1 MNKKF
6 STLVASLLLAG
17 AWTTADAELV
27 KVTPQAGGTY
37 LVGTTVN
44 EADGKITN
52 LLQTANLHSTD
63 ATVSAMSDAWI
74 LTPTKTADNK
84 DCFYLTATTN
94 YVGLHLSFVLSNS
107 SDGYTGYSNEAGA
120 APIKFIYKGDKLV
133 VAENTS
139 ATGGAGFEK
148 DEELVLT
155 AGGRVTVTN
164 TGNPTLEGT
173 KLAFAIYNDDVT
185 VLSSL
190 SELNN
195 PLALQTS
202 FNADEYYVIAAD
214 KDNLLYDDGN
224 GALTTPANST
234 VTEANLDNYLWK
246 ISTGKAAD
254 GVTTTYT
261 FENRKSGK
269 KAVISNIDKF
279 IVNGSAASFTLAL
292 NADDKLTAD
301 LATGAAAEFGIYK
314 SPIVQAKADKLNALL
329 VNGFNMTIKRAKGDN
344 TLVKGV
350 GAFGGK
356 LKAEGA
362 TTAATRFQLID
373 DDKYVVLNKKA
384 DWNNGNIGAND
395 RGYKFELVTKEALEA
410 DAAKDKNY
418 LSWFEF
424 NQYAGNTKKELYT
437 VDVFA
442 DNAVTTTSE
451 FGSLFVTSLNGQ
463 VCLTTTNGLVD
474 ATKEGWPYIVL
485 AADNIVKPED
495 ILADAYFT
503 ITKLGKEGEEDQIFA
518 VTGCGDA
525 HGWVESVGNQLE
537 AQWAVTYNE
546 ETEEYTLTNR
556 ENTAATVT
564 YGKDGLRQNA
574 DAEENVYTD
583 GTNDYLIKT
592 VPVDASDIYYKYLG
606 DVVEK
611 TFVMAHH
618 SGVYDLD
625 AWFTMD
631 EDGYVLIDKD
641 KDNALEIKATNG
653 KVAKKDTAEVKTA
666 VNFYK
671 DGKLEKK
678 EYTLKVPV
686 YKFAVGDNKLG
697 LSNDKYQFDA
707 DADVFAIRKDGDYW
721 NLRTV
726 EVAGDGVVTMECGK
740 VWAST
745 SDAAAGYLKYTGNLY
760 SETTNDLFVVEENN
774 RPVYRR
780 LGATIENDGFTG
792 KVDTAKFYR
801 TNDVTSYYLY
811 ENTMNRNTQGGK
823 RSLNFLGESHLNDLP
838 ETAAL
843 PFLVDTAYV
852 RNETTKPLYML
863 AVRDAEWVEGTPFKP
878 CDKEDNHGYDENG
891 NALTAEQCPHATP
904 AVPGYRKADYLVVLS
919 DSVDVKSKVD
929 VKYKGYTRLA
939 FVPATHFEND
949 TLVIESSE
957 FTNKKKEAYK
967 DSLSIVDKDGYAQMN
982 AATFAFRLVNPAD
995 AEEGGEGDFYIE
1007 TIAEN
1012 KEGKLT
1018 THYVHVLNSV
1028 PVLVED
1034 IKQAAPFNIESAEK
1048 EAATANDEIN
1058 AEAISVIAGNG
1069 SVTVKGAEGKNVV
1082 ITNVLGQ
1089 TIANTVITSDEA
1101 TISAPAGI
1109 VVVAVEGEAAVKAI
1123 VK

>member
-27 KVTPQAGGTY
+27 KVTPQIGGTY
-37 LVGTTVN
+37 AIGLDVDEAKDALIDGWLDNTMSLTSGETKVENNNNVKFYLEAVTDKEGQFYLVKDGNYLEFTQN
-44 EADGKITN
+44 NADEGY
-52 LLQTANLHSTD
+52 LQFNGS
-63 ATVSAMSDAWI
+63 SDAI
-74 LTPTKTADNK
+74 NRLQFKFKDGGLVLAEDCTPSSFKAGGALYVKDKKVRVVYDGDNSGVTKPTK
-84 DCFYLTATTN
+84 
-94 YVGLHLSFVLSNS
+94 
-107 SDGYTGYSNEAGA
+107 
-120 APIKFIYKGDKLV
+120 LV
-133 VAENTS
+133 
-139 ATGGAGFEK
+139 
-148 DEELVLT
+148 
-155 AGGRVTVTN
+155 
-164 TGNPTLEGT
+164 
-173 KLAFAIYNDDVT
+173 FAVWNDDVAALET
-185 VLSSL
+185 LSA
-190 SELNN
+190 LNSS
-195 PLALQTS
+195 LALQIS
-202 FNADEYYVIAAD
+202 FNADEYYVIAAATDQLLKD
-214 KDNLLYDDGN
+214 KGDGTF
-224 GALTTPANST
+224 AATTLTD
-234 VTEANLDNYLWK
+234 EAEVDNYLWK
-246 ISTGKAAD
+246 ITTGKAAD
-254 GVTTTYT
+254 GKTITYT
-261 FENRKSGK
+261 FENKKTGK
-269 KAVISNIDKF
+269 KAVVNNRADF
-279 IVNGSAASFTLAL
+279 IVEGSAASFKLHLTEGDNGLDEKLAL
-292 NADDKLTAD
+292 AAG
-301 LATGAAAEFGIYK
+301 ATNAEFGIYK

>member
-1 MNKKF
+1 M
-6 STLVASLLLAG
+6 
-17 AWTTADAELV
+17 
-27 KVTPQAGGTY
+27 
-37 LVGTTVN
+37 
-44 EADGKITN
+44 
-52 LLQTANLHSTD
+52 
-63 ATVSAMSDAWI
+63 
-74 LTPTKTADNK
+74 
-84 DCFYLTATTN
+84 
-94 YVGLHLSFVLSNS
+94 
-107 SDGYTGYSNEAGA
+107 
-120 APIKFIYKGDKLV
+120 
-133 VAENTS
+133 
-139 ATGGAGFEK
+139 
-148 DEELVLT
+148 
-155 AGGRVTVTN
+155 
-164 TGNPTLEGT
+164 
-173 KLAFAIYNDDVT
+173 
-185 VLSSL
+185 
-190 SELNN
+190 
-195 PLALQTS
+195 
-202 FNADEYYVIAAD
+202 
-214 KDNLLYDDGN
+214 
-224 GALTTPANST
+224 
-234 VTEANLDNYLWK
+234 
-246 ISTGKAAD
+246 
-254 GVTTTYT
+254 
-261 FENRKSGK
+261 
-269 KAVISNIDKF
+269 
-279 IVNGSAASFTLAL
+279 
-292 NADDKLTAD
+292 
-301 LATGAAAEFGIYK
+301 
-314 SPIVQAKADKLNALL
+314 
-329 VNGFNMTIKRAKGDN
+329 
-344 TLVKGV
+344 
-350 GAFGGK
+350 
-356 LKAEGA
+356 
-362 TTAATRFQLID
+362 
-373 DDKYVVLNKKA
+373 
-384 DWNNGNIGAND
+384 
-395 RGYKFELVTKEALEA
+395 
-410 DAAKDKNY
+410 
-418 LSWFEF
+418 
-424 NQYAGNTKKELYT
+424 
-437 VDVFA
+437 
-442 DNAVTTTSE
+442 
-451 FGSLFVTSLNGQ
+451 
-463 VCLTTTNGLVD
+463 
-474 ATKEGWPYIVL
+474 
-485 AADNIVKPED
+485 
-495 ILADAYFT
+495 ADAYFT

>member
-27 KVTPQAGGTY
+27 KVTPQIGGTY
-37 LVGTTVN
+37 AIGLDVDEAKDALIDGWLDNTMSLTSGETKVENNNNVKFYLEAVTDKEGQFYLVKDGNYLEFTQN
-44 EADGKITN
+44 NADEGY
-52 LLQTANLHSTD
+52 LQFNGS
-63 ATVSAMSDAWI
+63 SDAI
-74 LTPTKTADNK
+74 NRLQFKFKDGGLVLAEDCTPSSFKAGGALYVKDKKVRVVYDGDNSGVTKPTK
-84 DCFYLTATTN
+84 
-94 YVGLHLSFVLSNS
+94 
-107 SDGYTGYSNEAGA
+107 
-120 APIKFIYKGDKLV
+120 LV
-133 VAENTS
+133 
-139 ATGGAGFEK
+139 
-148 DEELVLT
+148 
-155 AGGRVTVTN
+155 
-164 TGNPTLEGT
+164 
-173 KLAFAIYNDDVT
+173 FAVWNDDVAALET
-185 VLSSL
+185 LSA
-190 SELNN
+190 LNSS
-195 PLALQTS
+195 LALQIS
-202 FNADEYYVIAAD
+202 FNADEYYFIAAATDQLLKD
-214 KDNLLYDDGN
+214 KGDGTF
-224 GALTTPANST
+224 AATTLTD
-234 VTEANLDNYLWK
+234 EAEVDNYLWK
-246 ISTGKAAD
+246 ITTGKAAD
-254 GVTTTYT
+254 GKTITYT
-261 FENRKSGK
+261 FENKKTGK
-269 KAVISNIDKF
+269 KAVVNNRADF
-279 IVNGSAASFTLAL
+279 IVEGSAASFKLHLTEGDNGLDEKLAL
-292 NADDKLTAD
+292 AAG
-301 LATGAAAEFGIYK
+301 ATNAEFGIYK